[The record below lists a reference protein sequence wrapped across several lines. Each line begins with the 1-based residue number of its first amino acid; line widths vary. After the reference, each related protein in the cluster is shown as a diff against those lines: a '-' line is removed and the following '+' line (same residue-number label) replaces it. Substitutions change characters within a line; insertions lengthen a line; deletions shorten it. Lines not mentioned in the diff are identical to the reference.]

1 MKKIKSILL
10 AALLL
15 FVATTVQAQ
24 DLGISWI
31 EVKGGTFTMGSGSSA
46 RRVTVGG
53 FHMSATE
60 VTFDQF
66 AAYCRATGA
75 EMPDDNG
82 WGMGSRPVLKV
93 SYDDALGFC
102 RWLSKKSGSK
112 IRLPNEAEWEY
123 AAIGGNAS
131 QGTMYSG
138 SNDWDEVS
146 WSEGNSAGR
155 THPVGGKKAN
165 ELGLYDMSGNLWEW
179 CADWPAG
186 GKNDSR
192 SGQKRCLRGNSF
204 DNPASSVRHPALR
217 IGGDARHYNIGFRV
231 VKN

>member
-1 MKKIKSILL
+1 MKIKSILL

-24 DLGISWI
+24 DLGIRWI
-31 EVKGGTFTMGSGSSA
+31 EVKGGTFSMGSGSSA
-46 RRVTVGG
+46 RQVTIGG

-66 AAYCRATGA
+66 DAYCQATGTK
-75 EMPDDNG
+75 MPDDNG
-82 WGMGSRPVLKV
+82 WGRGNRPVLKV
-93 SYDDALGFC
+93 SYDDTLGFC
-102 RWLSKKSGSK
+102 RWLGKKSGAE
-112 IRLPNEAEWEY
+112 IRLPTEAEWEY
-123 AAIGGNAS
+123 AAIGGNKS
-131 QGTMYSG
+131 KGYLYSG

-146 WSEGNSAGR
+146 WSEGNSGDR
-155 THPVGGKKAN
+155 TQPVGGKKAN

-179 CADWPAG
+179 CADRPAG
-186 GKNDSR
+186 GESDSQT
-192 SGQKRCLRGNSF
+192 GQKRCLRGNSF
-204 DNPASSVRHPALR
+204 DNRACSIRLPAVC

>member
-10 AALLL
+10 AALLP
-15 FVATTVQAQ
+15 FVATMVQAQ

-31 EVKGGTFTMGSGSSA
+31 EVKGSTFLMGSGSSA

-60 VTFDQF
+60 VTFDQYD
-66 AAYCRATGA
+66 AYCRATGA

-82 WGMGSRPVLKV
+82 WGRGSRPVLKV

-102 RWLSKKSGSK
+102 RWLGNKSGSE
-112 IRLPNEAEWEY
+112 IRLPTEAEWEY
-123 AAIGGNAS
+123 AAIGGSKSKGYN
-131 QGTMYSG
+131 YSG
-138 SNDWDEVS
+138 SDNWDDVC
-146 WSEGNSAGR
+146 WSEGNSGER

-179 CADWPAG
+179 CADWRAS

-204 DNPASSVRHPALR
+204 DNPASSVRLPALC
-217 IGGDARHYNIGFRV
+217 IEGDARHYNIGFRL